1 MLARVALPVALVGLL
16 AACKPAAQPQPAEA
30 TPTPA
35 ATPTASPIPVVFEKG
50 WPEFWRDPANA
61 IDVLNRTGARIGD
74 YRARPGG
81 RVAESM
87 PTALDLKPTDHP
99 NAVTIIVRGDK
110 DRLDTLDYRLDLRQ
124 PDQGEAAA
132 KALGEMIVNAFR
144 VLGLPGARDVAEAL
158 VAGKDLTKTVDGAAI
173 RLRRTPAPDLGA
185 GLNRI
190 TVTFSRTGASAPANS

>member
-1 MLARVALPVALVGLL
+1 MLARIALPVALLGLL
-16 AACKPAAQPQPAEA
+16 AACKPAAQSQPTAATQTPVA
-30 TPTPA
+30 TPSP
-35 ATPTASPIPVVFEKG
+35 SPIPVVFEKG

-74 YRARPGG
+74 YRARKGG
-81 RVAESM
+81 RLAESM
-87 PTALDLKPTDHP
+87 STALDLKPTDRP
-99 NAVTIIVRGDK
+99 NAVTIVVRGDK
-110 DRLDTLDYRLDLRQ
+110 ARLDTLEYRLDLRQ

-144 VLGLPGARDVAEAL
+144 VLGLPGARDVADTL
-158 VAGKDLTKTVDGAAI
+158 VAGKDLTKAVDGAEI

-190 TVTFSRTGASAPANS
+190 TVTFSRPGVSAPANS